1 MKWGLNIKFIFIT
14 IFLIVFISLMFSI
27 ILVYQSR
34 KALLY
39 EFAKRGQSLVQN
51 LALNAELPLL
61 LENKDTLKT
70 LAQNLLREQD
80 VQKVRIVNEQN
91 TVLVDISKERM
102 LWWWQQEKTS
112 FPVYLVPQEARA
124 ATDDMS
130 LYLDGS
136 SRPEPNTGARGQL
149 IGTIEV
155 IFSREGIIETL
166 NRIRW
171 WIFFSATIAT
181 IIGSIGA
188 FYFSYTL
195 IRPIQ
200 RMARAT
206 SSIAR
211 GNWEERMEVSRDDE
225 LGELTDSFNIMA
237 SSLLKKKQELETTYR
252 ELSQK
257 ERMAEIGKFSMMIA
271 HELKNPIGIIKGSVD
286 ILSKKDTQ
294 AEIKAT
300 MVRYIQDEIK
310 RLNRLIDD
318 FLSFAK
324 PQPPQKAPSDINAII
339 ERVTTHFMIPREA
352 HKNIALHR
360 ELGRL
365 PAIAVDDH
373 QIYQALLNLLS
384 NAAQAIAQ
392 QGAVYFKTDVT
403 EAWVRV
409 QVSDTGAGI
418 PDADKEKV
426 FDPFYTTSATG
437 TGLGLSIVKKIVD
450 NHSGQIHISDFAGGG
465 TTFTILL
472 PM

>member
-14 IFLIVFISLMFSI
+14 IFLIVLISLMFSI

-70 LAQNLLREQD
+70 LAQNLMREQD

-91 TVLVDISKERM
+91 TVLVNISKERM
-102 LWWWQQEKTS
+102 LWWWQQQKTS
-112 FPVYLVPQEARA
+112 LPVYLVPQEARA
-124 ATDDMS
+124 ATDDMN

-136 SRPEPNTGARGQL
+136 RPEPAAGSRGQL

-171 WIFFSATIAT
+171 WIFFSAAIAT
-181 IIGSIGA
+181 IIGSVGA
-188 FYFSYTL
+188 LYFSYTL

-211 GNWEERMEVSRDDE
+211 GNWGERMEVSRDDE

-324 PQPPQKAPSDINAII
+324 PQPPQKAPADINAII
-339 ERVTTHFMIPREA
+339 QRVTTHFMIPEQA
-352 HKNIALHR
+352 HKKIALHR

-365 PAIAVDDH
+365 PAIAIDDH

-384 NAAQAIAQ
+384 NAAQAIAR
-392 QGAVYFKTDVT
+392 QGAIYLKTDVT
-403 EAWVRV
+403 DAWVRV

-426 FDPFYTTSATG
+426 FNPFYTTSATG

>member
-51 LALNAELPLL
+51 LSLNAELPLL

-70 LAQNLLREQD
+70 LAQNLLREND

-91 TVLVDISKERM
+91 TVLVDIGKGRT
-102 LWWWQQEKTS
+102 LWWWQQEKIS
-112 FPVYLVPQEARA
+112 QPVYLVPEGARGTA
-124 ATDDMS
+124 DDMS

-136 SRPEPNTGARGQL
+136 RPEQNNGAKGQL

-171 WIFFSATIAT
+171 WIFFTATIAT
-181 IIGSIGA
+181 IIGSVGA
-188 FYFSYTL
+188 VYFSYTL

-200 RMARAT
+200 RLARAT

-211 GNWEERMEVSRDDE
+211 GNWEERMDVSRDDE

-237 SSLLKKKQELETTYR
+237 SSLIKKKQELETTYR

-286 ILSKKDTQ
+286 ILSKKDTK
-294 AEIKAT
+294 AEIKVT
-300 MVRYIQDEIK
+300 MVSYIQDEIK

-324 PQPPQKAPSDINAII
+324 PLPPQKTVSDMNALI
-339 ERVTTHFMIPREA
+339 ERVTTHFMIPEEA
-352 HKNIALHR
+352 HKKISLHR
-360 ELGRL
+360 ELGVL
-365 PAIAVDDH
+365 PAIAIDDH
-373 QIYQALLNLLS
+373 QMYQALLNLLS

-392 QGAVYFKTDVT
+392 QGDIYFKTDVSD
-403 EAWVRV
+403 AWVRV
-409 QVSDTGAGI
+409 RVSDTGVGI
-418 PDADKEKV
+418 PDKDKEKV

-450 NHSGQIHISDFAGGG
+450 NHDGVIQISDFAGGG

-472 PM
+472 PL

>member
-91 TVLVDISKERM
+91 AVLVDISKERM
-102 LWWWQQEKTS
+102 LWWWQQEKIS
-112 FPVYLVPQEARA
+112 FPVYLVPQEERA

-136 SRPEPNTGARGQL
+136 RPEQTAGCQGQL

-181 IIGSIGA
+181 IIGSVGA
-188 FYFSYTL
+188 LYFSYTL

-294 AEIKAT
+294 TEIKAT
-300 MVRYIQDEIK
+300 MIRYIQDEIK

-339 ERVTTHFMIPREA
+339 ERVTTHFMIPEEA
-352 HKNIALHR
+352 HKKIELHR

-365 PAIAVDDH
+365 PAIAIDDH

-392 QGAVYFKTDVT
+392 QGAICFKTDVT
-403 EAWVRV
+403 GCL
-409 QVSDTGAGI
+409 GAHPGERYRRGNSGCGQG
-418 PDADKEKV
+418 K
-426 FDPFYTTSATG
+426 
-437 TGLGLSIVKKIVD
+437 SI
-450 NHSGQIHISDFAGGG
+450 
-465 TTFTILL
+465 
-472 PM
+472 